1 MLPFLRIEIPEF
13 GDAESFQ
20 HVSHLSSVL
29 RIVVHELK
37 NGRAERLTYSVM
49 VDECFIEPLR
59 IPKTTREI
67 GKGRLKA
74 FVSIDQR
81 VERAVIW
88 LRRSIV
94 LNGAIR
100 HPARPEI
107 DDIDPVVE
115 RFARRPVTDIE
126 FPIEVSLG

>member
-1 MLPFLRIEIPEF
+1 
-13 GDAESFQ
+13 
-20 HVSHLSSVL
+20 
-29 RIVVHELK
+29 
-37 NGRAERLTYSVM
+37 M

-88 LRRSIV
+88 LRRAIV
-94 LNGAIR
+94 LNGATG

-107 DDIDPVVE
+107 DDIDHVVE
-115 RFARRPVTDIE
+115 RFAQRPVTDIE